1 MNKKLTLLSL
11 LVVAVMTSCSSRKNF
26 VYLND
31 MNIAEKYPMEDVHE
45 ATVHRDDRLSIV
57 VSCKSPELALP
68 FNVQGGAF
76 QVEAD
81 GGITVGDNVSA
92 VREKGYR
99 VDKNGNIDF
108 PILGQLHVEG
118 LTLSGVKDLIRNK
131 IIEGNYIKD
140 PLVSIEILNF

>member
-11 LVVAVMTSCSSRKNF
+11 LAAAVISSCSSRKNF

-31 MNIAEKYPMEDVHE
+31 MNLAERYPIEDVHE

-76 QVEAD
+76 RVEAD

-99 VDKNGNIDF
+99 VDKNGN
-108 PILGQLHVEG
+108 H
-118 LTLSGVKDLIRNK
+118 
-131 IIEGNYIKD
+131 
-140 PLVSIEILNF
+140 